1 MSTLNF
7 EVKNNPSPEEQKIIR
22 DGIIGFNQSII
33 NDKPNCI
40 NIVVKE
46 DENIIGGAIIY
57 QHRDALYVDV
67 LWCSENYRKKGIGSK
82 LIAMVDTEA
91 KSKSISKLFVDTYAF
106 QAQEF
111 YKKHGFKVIGTV
123 PEYLLGH
130 DRIFMRKD
138 LNETV

>member
-1 MSTLNF
+1 MESIKF
-7 EVKNNPSPEEQKIIR
+7 ELKHTPDAEEQKVIR
-22 DGIIGFNQSII
+22 DGIVTFNQAII
-33 NDKPNCI
+33 NDKHTSF
-40 NIVVKE
+40 NICVKDKE
-46 DENIIGGAIIY
+46 TIIAGAIIY
-57 QHRDALYVDV
+57 QHKDALYLDV
-67 LWCSENYRKKGIGSK
+67 LWCSENYRNKGIGSK
-82 LIAMVDTEA
+82 LIAMVDAEA

-138 LNETV
+138 I

>member
-1 MSTLNF
+1 MVF
-7 EVKNNPSPEEQKIIR
+7 Y
-22 DGIIGFNQSII
+22 G
-33 NDKPNCI
+33 
-40 NIVVKE
+40 
-46 DENIIGGAIIY
+46 
-57 QHRDALYVDV
+57 V
-67 LWCSENYRKKGIGSK
+67 LWCSENYRNKGIRSK
-82 LIAMVDTEA
+82 LIAMVDAEA

-138 LNETV
+138 I

>member
-1 MSTLNF
+1 MENIKF
-7 EVKNNPSPEEQKIIR
+7 ELKNTPDAEEQKVIR
-22 DGIIGFNQSII
+22 DGIVTFNQSII
-33 NDKPNCI
+33 NDKHTSFNICVKDKE
-40 NIVVKE
+40 NIVA
-46 DENIIGGAIIY
+46 GAIIY
-57 QHRDALYVDV
+57 QHKDALYLDV
-67 LWCSENYRKKGIGSK
+67 LWCSENYRNKGIGSK

-138 LNETV
+138 I